1 VSGVPN
7 LDQLGEL
14 YPGFSRDRET
24 LKRRVRGYHVVWM
37 RAFRLLRATDEF
49 YQRSDEDVARA
60 TMRMLMD
67 AIKSP

>member
-7 LDQLGEL
+7 LDKLGEL

-24 LKRRVRGYHVVWM
+24 LKQSVRGYHVVWM
-37 RAFRLLRATDEF
+37 RAFKKLRGTDEY
-49 YQRSDEDVARA
+49 YQRSAEDVARV

-67 AIKSP
+67 AIKS